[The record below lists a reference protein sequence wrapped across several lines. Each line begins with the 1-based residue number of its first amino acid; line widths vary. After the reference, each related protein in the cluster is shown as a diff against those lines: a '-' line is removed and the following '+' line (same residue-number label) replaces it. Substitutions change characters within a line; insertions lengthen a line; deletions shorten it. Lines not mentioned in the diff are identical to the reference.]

1 MAGRKKLGQI
11 LIEKGVID
19 EYQLKSALSLQK
31 QWGGLLGK
39 VMIDNR
45 FVSPQILLEALHEQ
59 TGIEIAHLTGVPI
72 PAYLLKLVPVDLAEK
87 LRAIPIGIEGE
98 TGKPTERL
106 VVAMS
111 KPTNLNFL
119 DELRFRSGK
128 RITPKLASDHEI
140 EQAIQLHYYGQ
151 PVESEVSSPA
161 YSEQIQFGGRE
172 IEIDDSGNDDLDVV
186 QGRLQSIGKNLD
198 KDEPSTFNID
208 DPFEDMQARSKPDR
222 NPIPSVDSDPFAD
235 LDVITSEPDPLDL
248 SQPGESSA
256 DLEFASKTRS
266 QSSEPAMDLDAPI
279 EDVDLDDLEEPLEP
293 APATSVEDFD
303 LDDPEL
309 TEFELPD
316 TRKQRRLAVGL
327 DEADALEDLEI
338 LEEIE
343 PLERPSQTEADRS
356 AELLADKAIPPP
368 EVASVDT
375 SDFDLDSVLAP
386 LSETE
391 PSSQPT
397 PRSEPQDTRTVETE
411 SSSSPQ
417 VRSEP
422 EASVIVDPSVS
433 AASELLKPAQDD
445 WEESTME
452 LDRSAPQIM
461 QIRQDH
467 LPDINDLDEMGSFDD
482 RLDSLDE
489 VDEEEIETREFDL
502 KGKTPTS
509 IEKQPSKP
517 VESIPSVDRES
528 DECIDSTRDSQSEN
542 QMQPHKQQ
550 EESDLDDWVV
560 FEEVEDSAEMDAA
573 EHPPSRS
580 VDAEPTQS
588 SRNEIENDIKA
599 LLTKDPTL
607 HVLIELLIRKGLISR
622 HEILQAMQEE
632 LQKK

>member
-11 LIEKGVID
+11 LIDKGVID

-39 VMIDNR
+39 VMVDNR
-45 FVSPQILLEALHEQ
+45 FVSPQSLLEALHEQ
-59 TGIEIAHLTGVPI
+59 TGIEIAYLTGVSI

-98 TGKPTERL
+98 AGKPSERL

-140 EQAIQLHYYGQ
+140 EQAIQLHYHGQ
-151 PVESEVSSPA
+151 PVEPEVSSQV
-161 YSEQIQFGGRE
+161 YSEQIQFGGHE
-172 IEIDDSGNDDLDVV
+172 IEIDDSGNDDLVVV

-208 DPFEDMQARSKPDR
+208 DPFEDMQARPKPDR
-222 NPIPSVDSDPFAD
+222 NPIPSVDPDPFAD
-235 LDVITSEPDPLDL
+235 LDVITSEPDPLDFP
-248 SQPGESSA
+248 QPGESSA
-256 DLEFASKTRS
+256 DLEFDSKIRS
-266 QSSEPAMDLDAPI
+266 ESSEPAMDLDVPI

-309 TEFELPD
+309 TEFEIPD
-316 TRKQRRLAVGL
+316 TRKQSHSAVGL
-327 DEADALEDLEI
+327 DETDALEDLEI

-343 PLERPSQTEADRS
+343 PLERPSQAVADSS
-356 AELLADKAIPPP
+356 AKLLADKAIPPP

-397 PRSEPQDTRTVETE
+397 PRSEQQDTHTVESE

-461 QIRQDH
+461 QIRHDH

-502 KGKTPTS
+502 KGKAPTT
-509 IEKQPSKP
+509 IEKHPSKP
-517 VESIPSVDRES
+517 VESIPSIGRES
-528 DECIDSTRDSQSEN
+528 DEVIDSTRDTLSEN
-542 QMQPHKQQ
+542 QRQPLKQ
-550 EESDLDDWVV
+550 EGENDLDDWVV
-560 FEEVEDSAEMDAA
+560 FEEVEDTAGMDAA
-573 EHPPSRS
+573 EQPPSRS
-580 VDAEPTQS
+580 VAAEPAHS
-588 SRNEIENDIKA
+588 DRNEIESDIKA